1 MNRNEYDLIVKSDR
15 AINKGV
21 DKWLG
26 IFLILIAT
34 GALTIS
40 ICEIIKKGF
49 VHPGLPFLFLYGITV
64 GSLALLFLRNFIRLK

>member
-21 DKWLG
+21 EKWLG

-49 VHPGLPFLFLYGITV
+49 VHPGPFLFLYGIIV